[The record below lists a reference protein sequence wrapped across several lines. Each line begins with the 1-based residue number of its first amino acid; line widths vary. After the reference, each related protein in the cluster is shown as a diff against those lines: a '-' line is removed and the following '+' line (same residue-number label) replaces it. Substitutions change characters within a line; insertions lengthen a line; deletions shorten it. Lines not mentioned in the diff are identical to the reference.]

1 MRLTDANRS
10 FGDALEI
17 LRAGYDDTYEDWG
30 AATVD
35 VLDVAR
41 DEDLDAAEVV
51 TYPGVQQAIW
61 RYQHHDADT
70 VRRQIDTAIEREGY
84 DVTVDQVVAALITI
98 AGEMSENP
106 EP

>member
-10 FGDALEI
+10 FADALKT
-17 LRAGYDDTYEDWG
+17 LRDGYDDTYEDWG

-41 DEDLDAAEVV
+41 DEGLEAAEVV
-51 TYPGVQQAIW
+51 KYPGIQQAIW

-70 VRRQIDTAIEREGY
+70 VKREIETAIDREGY
-84 DVTVDQVVAALITI
+84 DHTVQQVVVALIEV
-98 AGEMSENP
+98 AGVWADDD
-106 EP
+106 